1 MLIEV
6 QRQGKRANRPT
17 GRSGHLPWNQISP
30 SSSAIGEE
38 GLPGIG
44 GTHRDLEVGL
54 RTVLYETPLS
64 TMGHCREA
72 LNGPGSCF
80 QTPERFQAER
90 DHLFCASHQK
100 AGLQQLGTKAG
111 PVVVGKSL
119 VFASDRC
126 VSKSRLHCFIQQLLV
141 EGLL

>member
-1 MLIEV
+1 M
-6 QRQGKRANRPT
+6 
-17 GRSGHLPWNQISP
+17 
-30 SSSAIGEE
+30 
-38 GLPGIG
+38 
-44 GTHRDLEVGL
+44 
-54 RTVLYETPLS
+54 
-64 TMGHCREA
+64 MGHCREA

-111 PVVVGKSL
+111 PVVVVVVVGKSL
-119 VFASDRC
+119 VFASDRR